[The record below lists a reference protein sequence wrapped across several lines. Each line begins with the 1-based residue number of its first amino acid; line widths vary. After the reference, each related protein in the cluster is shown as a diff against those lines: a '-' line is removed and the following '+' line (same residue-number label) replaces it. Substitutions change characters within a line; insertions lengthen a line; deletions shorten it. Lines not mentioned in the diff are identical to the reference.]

1 MNKPVR
7 ILYILL
13 PLSLLASLW
22 VLSKNIYVST
32 KINNKPEHFSQ
43 NFNTIA
49 ATIAPQPTVITK
61 NGLPNTHLIKTAF
74 IQQAPE
80 KNWDLPWQDTCE
92 EGALLTVS
100 YYYLH
105 QTPSLSEQ
113 KAAILTMLDYENSQ
127 NFPIDI
133 NLSQMALVAANY
145 LHFTPQII
153 DHPTI
158 DQIKQSIAAGVPV
171 IVPANGKILF
181 AENAHFKSGG
191 PWYHNI
197 VVLGYDDISQLFTVH
212 DVGTQF
218 GAYFHYSYKL
228 LMSAIH
234 DFPPSL
240 NKEDI
245 NSGTPRVLILLK

>member
-1 MNKPVR
+1 MKPNR
-7 ILYILL
+7 SLYIVL
-13 PLSLLASLW
+13 PLLLLASFCFIKFYP
-22 VLSKNIYVST
+22 KNT
-32 KINNKPEHFSQ
+32 TNLINISLPSVTPKPTFIESSG
-43 NFNTIA
+43 I
-49 ATIAPQPTVITK
+49 
-61 NGLPNTHLIKTAF
+61 PNTHLIKTAF

-80 KNWDLPWQDTCE
+80 KNWGLPWQDTCE
-92 EGALLTVS
+92 EGALLTVF
-100 YYYLH
+100 YYY
-105 QTPSLSEQ
+105 QKTTPSLTDQ
-113 KAAILTMLDYENSQ
+113 KAAILAMLDYENSQ

-133 NLSQMALVAANY
+133 NLSQMAQVAQNY
-145 LHFTPQII
+145 LHLLPKII

-158 DQIKQSIAAGVPV
+158 DQIKQSIAADVPV

-181 AENAHFKSGG
+181 TENAHFKSGG

-197 VVLGYDDISQLFTVH
+197 VILGYDDVQQQFIVH

-245 NSGTPRVLILLK
+245 NSGTSRALILLK